1 MGVGAVAA
9 GAVAVAAGAAAAATA
24 SLTRPPSSPLTCSSD
39 TSGSAC

>member
-9 GAVAVAAGAAAAATA
+9 GAVAAGAAAAATA